1 MHFLYSSVNNR
12 CVKIGC
18 FTLLHPLPLQARRVG
33 THLVRTM
40 SDMHSAVFNA
50 GHRVGASCEFTLGG
64 PFDHRDVVVPPVVGW
79 KRQCM
84 VEIYNFFNN
93 ILCSVI
99 A

>member
-1 MHFLYSSVNNR
+1 LTGVEESSFGLILGHRPNSSKEFL
-12 CVKIGC
+12 IGS
-18 FTLLHPLPLQARRVG
+18 HSPPLIAISGP
-33 THLVRTM
+33 
-40 SDMHSAVFNA
+40 SVFNV
-50 GHRVGASCEFTLGG
+50 GHRVGASCEFSLGG

-79 KRQCM
+79 KRQRM

>member
-12 CVKIGC
+12 CVKTGC
-18 FTLLHPLPLQARRVG
+18 FILLHPLPLQARRVG
-33 THLVRTM
+33 THLVRT
-40 SDMHSAVFNA
+40 
-50 GHRVGASCEFTLGG
+50 RVGASCEFSLGG
-64 PFDHRDVVVPPVVGW
+64 PFYHRDVVVPPVVGW
-79 KRQCM
+79 KRQRM